1 MWPPAHRP
9 PPSGTYADR
18 HHRPETAAL
27 IRILST
33 RSLLAIC
40 AGLALASCSG
50 QRSPI
55 DLHTRV
61 EIPEQRPIEVRIAL
75 QPEHAR
81 DAHRYVEAAV
91 ATLKTCV
98 ALAGPLDV
106 QEIAL
111 TDRSWNERDAVD
123 PGTPIDRVPWWT
135 IVASMAPEL
144 AVARAVSRRCWNVA
158 VDARDQ
164 ATWFVDGLAE
174 FTARRAVVPIFERG
188 SNPPGFAILEQRYFG
203 GFVPR
208 FTWIRLLAETDG
220 EPASAFRAHRG
231 VDVQERTISTLDERA
246 LAGKTVVALGTLERW
261 VGRPVFDGIVLQF
274 VRDFKGKAPQ
284 LADFERVATDV
295 SGQRLS
301 WFFDEVF
308 RSSGVF
314 DYGVEAFASET
325 AADGG
330 IITTVTARRYG
341 HGRFTGASGNRIGAF
356 DNGRG
361 ITLRVAFA
369 DGRQRTDWW
378 DGRDERRT
386 FRYHS
391 QTRAVSAVVDPDRV
405 LLLDL
410 NQTNNSWTLAPRHGA
425 AATRWATIYLQWLE
439 HFLLSYASLF

>member
-1 MWPPAHRP
+1 VAIGAAIAVASCAPQP
-9 PPSGTYADR
+9 PPIA
-18 HHRPETAAL
+18 
-27 IRILST
+27 
-33 RSLLAIC
+33 
-40 AGLALASCSG
+40 
-50 QRSPI
+50 
-55 DLHTRV
+55 LHTRV
-61 EIPEQRPIEVRIAL
+61 EIPEQRPVDVRIAL

-81 DAHRYVEAAV
+81 DADRYLEAAV

-111 TDRSWNERDAVD
+111 TDRAWNERDAVD
-123 PGTPIDRVPWWT
+123 RGTRIDRVPWWT
-135 IVASMAPEL
+135 FVASMAPEL

-158 VDARDQ
+158 IDARDQ
-164 ATWFVDGLAE
+164 ATWFVDGLVE

-208 FTWIRLLAETDG
+208 FTWIRLLAETDD

-246 LAGKTVVALGTLERW
+246 LAGKTVVGLGTLERW
-261 VGRPVFDGIVLQF
+261 VGRPVFDAILLQF

-314 DYGVEAFASET
+314 DYGVEAFTSET

-330 IITTVTARRYG
+330 VMTTVTARRYG
-341 HGRFTGASGNRIGAF
+341 DAHLTRAGGNRVGGF
-356 DNGRG
+356 ENGRG
-361 ITLRVAFA
+361 ITLRVVFA
-369 DGRQRTDWW
+369 DGQQRTDWW

-391 QTRAVSAVVDPDRV
+391 QTRAVSAAVDPDRV

-410 NQTNNSWTLAPRHGA
+410 DRTNNSRTFAPRRAA
-425 AATRWATIYLQWLE
+425 AATRWGSIYLLWLE
-439 HFLLSYASLF
+439 HLLLSYASLA